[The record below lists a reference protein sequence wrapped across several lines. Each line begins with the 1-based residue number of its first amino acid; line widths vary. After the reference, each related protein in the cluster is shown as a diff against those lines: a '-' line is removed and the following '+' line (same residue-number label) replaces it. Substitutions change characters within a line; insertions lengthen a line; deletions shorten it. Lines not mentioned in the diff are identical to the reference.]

1 MENQTVKKVWFIT
14 GASKGFGLEFINQLL
29 TKGDAVAATSRNLQ
43 QLKDA
48 ANTDNANFLPLEVD
62 LVNEQSVADA
72 IDKTIAQFGRIDY
85 VVNNAGYGI
94 AGSLEELSDK
104 EARQNFD
111 VNVFGSLNVIRQV
124 MPHLR
129 KQQSGHIFNISSIAG
144 ITGSFPGFGIYCAT
158 KFAVV
163 GFTEALAVEGKPFG
177 IKATIILPGYF
188 RTNFLESDSLAV
200 SAKRM
205 DEYKEVSDILTLH
218 QDQINGNQ
226 QGDPAK
232 GVAEIIKVAGIENA
246 PLYLFLGSDALK
258 MAQDKN
264 TALHNEVEAWKE
276 VSKATDF

>member
-1 MENQTVKKVWFIT
+1 MENQTAQKVWFIT
-14 GASKGFGLEFINQLL
+14 GASKGFGLEFVKQLL
-29 TKGDAVAATSRNLQ
+29 AKGDGVAATSRSLS

-48 ANTDNANFLPLEVD
+48 AKTDSPNFLPLEVN
-62 LVNEQSVADA
+62 LVDEQSVSKAIADTLA
-72 IDKTIAQFGRIDY
+72 KFGKIDY

-94 AGSLEELSDK
+94 AGSLEELSDE

-124 MPHLR
+124 MPQLR
-129 KQQSGHIFNISSIAG
+129 KQQSGHIFNISSIGG

-163 GFTEALAVEGKPFG
+163 GFTEALAIEGKPFG
-177 IKATIILPGYF
+177 IKATIVLPGYF

-205 DEYKEVSDILTLH
+205 DEYKEVSDILTVH

-226 QGDPAK
+226 QGDPVK
-232 GVAEIIKVAGIENA
+232 GVAEIIKVAGIDNA

-258 MAQDKN
+258 IVQDKN
-264 TALHNEVEAWKE
+264 TWLHNEVEAWKE